1 MRDWLA
7 AMRLLIV
14 VLLVATLA
22 APAAGAAPEGSRPAV
37 RHCSQVM
44 TDEGRSR
51 AVCIHQANYFRDVC
65 RAISIYAKAWRLP
78 EGFFARLI
86 WQESRFDPNAISI
99 AGAEGI
105 AQFIPSTAKLRGLGN
120 SFNPAEALA
129 RSAEY
134 LRFLADKFGS
144 LGLAAAA
151 YNSGEGRIER
161 YVRTAGY
168 LPLETEDYVA
178 IITGAS
184 AATWLEAP
192 PAEVDY
198 ALSKSQTFETACV
211 EMARTAPMPRLD
223 VPPGEWHPFG
233 VLIAQDFSP
242 AVARRMFERVKSGH
256 PEVLGEEE
264 LMMLTG
270 RNRSFGTRLRH
281 FAMVGR
287 DSRDE
292 AIALCRRLTAEGG
305 ICTVKEN

>member
-1 MRDWLA
+1 VRAILVL
-7 AMRLLIV
+7 LLIV
-14 VLLVATLA
+14 TIAS
-22 APAAGAAPEGSRPAV
+22 PAGAGEGTRASV
-37 RHCSQVM
+37 RHCSEVV
-44 TDEGRSR
+44 TDEGKTR
-51 AVCIHQANYFRDVC
+51 AVCIGQADYYRDVC

-86 WQESRFDPNAISI
+86 WQESRFDPSAISI

-105 AQFIPSTAKLRGLGN
+105 AQFIPSTAKLRGLSN
-120 SFNPAEALA
+120 AFNPAEALA

-134 LRFLADKFGS
+134 LRFLTDKFGS

-184 AATWLEAP
+184 VATWLEAP
-192 PAEVDY
+192 PVEVDY
-198 ALSKSQTFETACV
+198 ALSKTQPFEPACL

-223 VPPGEWHPFG
+223 LPPGKWHPFG

-242 AVARRMFERVKSGH
+242 SVARRIFERVQSKH
-256 PEVLGEEE
+256 PELLGEEE

-270 RNRSFGTRLRH
+270 RNRSFGVRLRH
-281 FAMVGR
+281 FAMIGR
-287 DSRDE
+287 DSRDG
-292 AIALCRRLTAEGG
+292 AIDLCRRLTAEGG